1 MHLKYTYICIYS
13 TFQSTHTEAD
23 RDTLD
28 WSGKKPLDY
37 RKIRT
42 TVSASTY
49 SSEYS
54 FVSPTTGDSS
64 TFSNAAAA
72 ESGGPMWPPSTV
84 PRRTRTNELRGTFRK
99 LRTHKRF
106 ATSTGVIQRT
116 QSILGLHQKSAAP
129 QDADST
135 DGGTN
140 TTPVVV
146 KRRQDRKYQSFLFKN
161 KPEFL

>member
-1 MHLKYTYICIYS
+1 MREKVWITTHIY
-13 TFQSTHTEAD
+13 FKNHTEAD

-54 FVSPTTGDSS
+54 FASPWSVES
-64 TFSNAAAA
+64 LAFN
-72 ESGGPMWPPSTV
+72 SGGGVRMTESPLSPPATL
-84 PRRTRTNELRGTFRK
+84 PRRRTNELRGTFRK
-99 LRTHKRF
+99 LRSHKRF

-116 QSILGLHQKSAAP
+116 QSILGLHQKS
-129 QDADST
+129 T
-135 DGGTN
+135 DKTD
-140 TTPVVV
+140 TDLPATEATVV
-146 KRRQDRKYQSFLFKN
+146 KRLQDRKYQSFLFKS
-161 KPEFL
+161 KPEGLGGGIL